1 MPSKTSDSMSEFVCI
16 YIYMSDSMPGKMSKH
31 MSNRMWDGMRDN
43 LSDRLPA
50 RTPNRMSEYMPDK
63 MRNRISEFMLIY
75 LFPWESHET
84 KQFLQDISSTACI
97 VNLFAFPSLRNHPSR
112 TSKVRCCHS
121 SLWPVFVWSL
131 NDVIICFVLNDSYLY
146 TYIYIYMHL
155 ILNLYMHMFFA
166 HCRMVHGAN
175 CFVVSRRFNPPI
187 NDSSKWAHI

>member
-1 MPSKTSDSMSEFVCI
+1 
-16 YIYMSDSMPGKMSKH
+16 MSKH

-97 VNLFAFPSLRNHPSR
+97 VNLFAFPSLREQNFQSEVL
-112 TSKVRCCHS
+112 SFIAMACVRLKFEWCY
-121 SLWPVFVWSL
+121 
-131 NDVIICFVLNDSYLY
+131 YLLCVEWFIPIHI
-146 TYIYIYMHL
+146 YIYIHAFDFEFIYAYVFCAL
-155 ILNLYMHMFFA
+155 S
-166 HCRMVHGAN
+166 HGSW
-175 CFVVSRRFNPPI
+175 CKLLCGFKTFQPSDQR
-187 NDSSKWAHI
+187 